1 MNLTFKIY
9 QYFVWVSTLCFA
21 GLGYYDVYLK
31 DGERGFSLIV
41 IVPALVLIYVVYGI
55 LFLIK
60 YLKYGNEATANGS
73 TNNKLSSL
81 TLLAF
86 VFFVMFIL
94 FRFYL

>member
-9 QYFVWVSTLCFA
+9 QYFVWVSTLALA

-31 DGERGFSLIV
+31 DGERGYSLIV

-55 LFLIK
+55 LFLIQH
-60 YLKYGNEATANGS
+60 LKNGNDASAKEPIT
-73 TNNKLSSL
+73 NKLSPL

-86 VFFVMFIL
+86 VCFVVFIL
-94 FRFYL
+94 FRFYF